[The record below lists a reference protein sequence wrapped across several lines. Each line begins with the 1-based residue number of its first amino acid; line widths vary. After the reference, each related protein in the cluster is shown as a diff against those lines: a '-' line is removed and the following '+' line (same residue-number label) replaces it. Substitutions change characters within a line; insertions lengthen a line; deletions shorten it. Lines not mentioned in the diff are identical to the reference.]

1 MDMQTRYD
9 PVSPNFFYE
18 KCKQHNLKITP
29 QRTAIF
35 NQLNRSKNHP
45 SADLIFQEVKKL
57 FPNISLDTVNR
68 TLLTFSEVG
77 IVDVVEGH
85 GNPRRFDPNKTSHH
99 HFYCIRC
106 GGITDIYNKE
116 YDNLKTVEEIEQRFI
131 VFSKRV
137 VLNGI
142 CDKCSRK

>member
-1 MDMQTRYD
+1 MQTRNDPIYD
-9 PVSPNFFYE
+9 DLFIA

-29 QRTAIF
+29 QRTAIY
-35 NQLNRSKNHP
+35 NQLSQSKNHP
-45 SADLIFQEVKKL
+45 STDLIFQEVKKL

-68 TLLTFSEVG
+68 TLLTFSEIG

-85 GNPRRFDPNKTSHH
+85 GNPRRFDPNKKNHH
-99 HFYCIRC
+99 HFCCIRC
-106 GGITDIYNKE
+106 GGITDIYSKE

-142 CDKCSRK
+142 CDKCVGK

>member
-1 MDMQTRYD
+1 MQTSNDPIYD
-9 PVSPNFFYE
+9 DFFIA

-29 QRTAIF
+29 QRTAIYS
-35 NQLNRSKNHP
+35 QLSGSKNHP

-68 TLLTFSEVG
+68 TLITFSEIG

-85 GNPRRFDPNKTSHH
+85 GNPRRFDPDKKSHH

-106 GGITDIYNKE
+106 GGITDIYNKK
-116 YDNLKTVEEIEQRFI
+116 YDNLKIVEEIEQGFI
-131 VFSKRV
+131 VLSKRV

-142 CDKCSRK
+142 CDKCAGK

>member
-1 MDMQTRYD
+1 MQTRND
-9 PVSPNFFYE
+9 PVYGDYFIA
-18 KCKQHNLKITP
+18 KCKEHNLKITP
-29 QRTAIF
+29 QRTAIY
-35 NQLNRSKNHP
+35 NQLSRAKNHP
-45 SADLIFQEVKKL
+45 SADIIFQKVKKL

-68 TLLTFSEVG
+68 TLITFSEIG

-85 GNPRRFDPNKTSHH
+85 GNPRRFDPDKTSHH

-116 YDNLKTVEEIEQRFI
+116 YDNLKTVEEIEQGFI
-131 VFSKRV
+131 VLSKRV

-142 CDKCSRK
+142 CDKCVGK

>member
-1 MDMQTRYD
+1 MQTGIDPIYD
-9 PVSPNFFYE
+9 DIFIA

-29 QRTAIF
+29 QRTAIY
-35 NQLNRSKNHP
+35 NQLSQSKNHP
-45 SADLIFQEVKKL
+45 STDLIFQEVKKL

-68 TLLTFSEVG
+68 TLLTFSEIG

-85 GNPRRFDPNKTSHH
+85 GNPRRFDPNKKNHH
-99 HFYCIRC
+99 HFCCIRC

-142 CDKCSRK
+142 CNKCVGK

>member
-1 MDMQTRYD
+1 MQTRNNPVYD
-9 PVSPNFFYE
+9 DLFIA
-18 KCKQHNLKITP
+18 KCKQHHLKITP

-35 NQLNRSKNHP
+35 NQLRRAKNHP
-45 SADLIFQEVKKL
+45 SADVIFQEVKKL

-77 IVDVVEGH
+77 LVDVVEGH
-85 GNPRRFDPNKTSHH
+85 GNPRRFDPNKESHH

-116 YDNLKTVEEIEQRFI
+116 YDNLKTVEEIEKKFV

-142 CDKCSRK
+142 CDKCEEI

>member
-1 MDMQTRYD
+1 MQTIND
-9 PVSPNFFYE
+9 PVYDNFFIE

-35 NQLNRSKNHP
+35 NQLRRSKNHP

-85 GNPRRFDPNKTSHH
+85 GNPRRFDPDTASHH

-106 GGITDIYNKE
+106 GGITDIFNEE
-116 YDNLKTVEEIEQRFI
+116 YDNLKTVDEIEQRFI
-131 VFSKRV
+131 IFSKRV
-137 VLNGI
+137 VLSGI
-142 CDKCSRK
+142 CDKCVGK

>member
-1 MDMQTRYD
+1 MQAAY
-9 PVSPNFFYE
+9 
-18 KCKQHNLKITP
+18 LKITP
-29 QRTAIF
+29 QRTAIY
-35 NQLNRSKNHP
+35 NRLSRSKNHP

-68 TLLTFSEVG
+68 TLLTFSEIG

-85 GNPRRFDPNKTSHH
+85 GNPRRFDPDKKSHH

-116 YDNLKTVEEIEQRFI
+116 YDNLKSVEEIEQSFI
-131 VFSKRV
+131 VLSKRV
-137 VLNGI
+137 VINGI
-142 CDKCSRK
+142 CDKCVGP